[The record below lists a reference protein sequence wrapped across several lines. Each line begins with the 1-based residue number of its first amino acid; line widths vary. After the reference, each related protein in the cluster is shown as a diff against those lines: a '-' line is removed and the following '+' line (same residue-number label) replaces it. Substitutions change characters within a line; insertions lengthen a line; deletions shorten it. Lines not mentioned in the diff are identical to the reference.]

1 MNERDAVPTA
11 DRASLEKS
19 ASERA
24 FELFFRAARELEG
37 VGEEGVEALR
47 EVVGEGEQVGP
58 AEIMAALFPSQDG
71 QAGEE
76 PDAEDQAS
84 ESTSV

>member
-1 MNERDAVPTA
+1 VSELDAVSTPHG
-11 DRASLEKS
+11 ASLQKS

-24 FELFFRAARELEG
+24 FELFFRAAQELEG

-47 EVVGEGEQVGP
+47 KLVGQTEQVGP
-58 AEIMAALFPSQDG
+58 AQIVAALFQSQDS

-76 PDAEDQAS
+76 CDP
-84 ESTSV
+84 